1 MSPVAINPLVRGG
14 APMVNGV
21 PTEVLASL
29 HNGGDSITDL
39 ACWYDLSETD
49 VDTAIAYEKMLS
61 A

>member
-1 MSPVAINPLVRGG
+1 
-14 APMVNGV
+14 MVNGV